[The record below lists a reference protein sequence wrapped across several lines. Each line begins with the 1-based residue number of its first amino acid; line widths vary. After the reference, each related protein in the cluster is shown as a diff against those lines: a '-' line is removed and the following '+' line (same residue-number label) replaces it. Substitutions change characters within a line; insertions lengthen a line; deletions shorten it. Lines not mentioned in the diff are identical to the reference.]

1 MAIVPTTLEEWRN
14 LADSSKVITSG
25 QTFQQQRKNGCL
37 YVLQGAIEILPL
49 VGDMLIGPGNG
60 KGNITSLFQVMV
72 HYPDG
77 TQSGRYNLVLRG
89 IGSPLNRDG
98 RKLEQILL
106 QHKGGV
112 ADGLVGGNYR
122 SLRGFVVNYIRTPL
136 VEAVVF
142 SGKVEEVV
150 EYMQL
155 GVAVP

>member
-25 QTFQQQRKNGCL
+25 QAFQQQRKNGCL
-37 YVLQGAIEILPL
+37 YVLQGAIEILPS
-49 VGDMLIGPGNG
+49 VEDMLTGPGKG

-72 HYPDG
+72 HYPGG

-89 IGSPLNRDG
+89 TGSPLNRDG

-106 QHKGGV
+106 QHQNVVTG
-112 ADGLVGGNYR
+112 GLVGGNYNK
-122 SLRGFVVNYIRTPL
+122 LQFVVNYVSLPW

-142 SGKVEEVV
+142 SGKVAQ
-150 EYMQL
+150 MRL